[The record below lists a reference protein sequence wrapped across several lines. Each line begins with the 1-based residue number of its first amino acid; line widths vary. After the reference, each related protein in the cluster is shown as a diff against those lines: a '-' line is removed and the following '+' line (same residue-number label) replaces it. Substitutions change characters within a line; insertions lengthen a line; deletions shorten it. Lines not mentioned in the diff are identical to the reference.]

1 MDAFQG
7 CYKDGKDGGPDQ
19 RFFAGLYFV
28 FRLIVFI
35 VFDMTSRVSL
45 TYMALLVTC
54 VVFSTMTVFFQP
66 YKRKMY
72 TYLDVF
78 FFNLLTVIM
87 GLQILGFYE
96 VQTTLH
102 FPMRL
107 MITIYCLTLIPLVY
121 IVCYVLLWLW
131 RYMYNFPCC
140 DTIKIKGQHI
150 YQWLT
155 NSHLMKCFSQLYTST
170 PRNKNVDICCGMTAE
185 DIPDRLANSYR
196 YHSLFLR
203 RVIERGEQQSD

>member
-1 MDAFQG
+1 MIPLLRISVWNMHHLQLLVHFSQEHLDLSTHILSIQIRTEMLKLNRHGLRIFMDGFQG
-7 CYKDGKDGGPDQ
+7 CYKDGKDGGPDR
-19 RFFAGLYFV
+19 RFFAGLYFI

-87 GLQILGFYE
+87 GLQTF
-96 VQTTLH
+96 
-102 FPMRL
+102 
-107 MITIYCLTLIPLVY
+107 
-121 IVCYVLLWLW
+121 
-131 RYMYNFPCC
+131 
-140 DTIKIKGQHI
+140 
-150 YQWLT
+150 
-155 NSHLMKCFSQLYTST
+155 MKCKQLCT
-170 PRNKNVDICCGMTAE
+170 
-185 DIPDRLANSYR
+185 
-196 YHSLFLR
+196 F
-203 RVIERGEQQSD
+203 Q